1 MCAHTQSKDRHQL
14 EPKFDMLLSEVC
26 ILFLLYFLLF
36 YFISTSNLLPPD
48 LQNYLWHWAQCL
60 SWTPRWPLFLCR
72 TFDTNQIII
81 QNSISCDLVV
91 ISCSFNVWLLPSSL
105 MWHYGNQFSW
115 FTIKIYFVWGLL
127 IKIIRNN
134 SSDKSIN
141 FFLIIHEMIW

>member
-1 MCAHTQSKDRHQL
+1 MCAHTRRARTAISLSQNL
-14 EPKFDMLLSEVC
+14 ICFCLKFAYYFYFTFYFST
-26 ILFLLYFLLF
+26 LFLQVTF
-36 YFISTSNLLPPD
+36 SLPTCRIIYGIGPSVSPEHLD
-48 LQNYLWHWAQCL
+48 
-60 SWTPRWPLFLCR
+60 FLCR

-91 ISCSFNVWLLPSSL
+91 IFCTFNVWLFPSSL

-115 FTIKIYFVWGLL
+115 FTIQIYFVWGLL

-141 FFLIIHEMIW
+141 CFLIIHEMIW